1 MRREDETKHDAAV
14 RGAQEVLGISWGW
27 IQERAGGMPL
37 VGAKGGVTLFCYDLV
52 LPLQELTRPTW
63 GERASAQ
70 RAASVG
76 GVAADLLR
84 ELEESAR
91 GRAWEDTA
99 GGSKFG
105 GRKIDSYIVYVQ
117 LGSSVPSPGA
127 RASFMWSW
135 EQRNHPA
142 GRAGEPGWRW
152 WWGPMTGVIL
162 PCGGEGVVV

>member
-91 GRAWEDTA
+91 GR
-99 GGSKFG
+99 
-105 GRKIDSYIVYVQ
+105 GRTLLEGQNLI
-117 LGSSVPSPGA
+117 LG
-127 RASFMWSW
+127 R
-135 EQRNHPA
+135 
-142 GRAGEPGWRW
+142 
-152 WWGPMTGVIL
+152 
-162 PCGGEGVVV
+162 